1 MEGSMNVFIVE
12 DSALVREQLTRLV
25 EAKERFRVVGWAG
38 EEERAVSAILAQRPD
53 VVLLD
58 IALSPGSGVNV
69 LRRIRAAGSGA
80 RVLVM
85 THSADQALRDA
96 CEAIGISGHCDKGGD
111 LHACFEQMEAW
122 LPPVP
127 ENEAQR
133 LAALESTGL
142 LDTPEDEAF
151 DSLAR
156 VARNLTG
163 APIAL
168 ISLIDHSRQWFLSH
182 LGLPERETSRSMAF
196 CAHAILQTG
205 LMEVPD
211 ALEDERFRDNP
222 LVQGNPRLRY
232 YAGVPLVLDSGE
244 ALGTLCVLDTVPRR
258 LDEAQRDAIKTLARS
273 VVGEIELRRRVLTLE
288 QEIERRHAAEARI
301 MHLATRDPL
310 TGLPNRTVL
319 RDRLEHEVHQAA
331 RRGGTVA
338 AMFIDLDRFK
348 LVNDT
353 LGHDVGDEFL
363 MVVAQRLSSTLR
375 EADTVARLGG
385 DEFAAILPD
394 MHSDAEALLVAHKL
408 LRALAEPFTIGKHR
422 LRIDA
427 SIGIA
432 CYPHEGDS
440 AEVLLRHADLAMYQS
455 KQGGGNRATHFTAQ
469 METLAVAALALDR
482 DLDQAIERREL
493 VLEFQP
499 QGVPGGREV
508 AGWEAL
514 VRWNHPKLG
523 RLMPDRF
530 IPLAEERGWIHRIG
544 RHVIDSTLAQIAT
557 WDRAGTR
564 IPRIAVNLS
573 PSELRAG
580 LADEIDALVYSH
592 GLTPDR
598 LALEITE
605 TAIVGDGAEVAYALT
620 RLSQKGYSIEVDDF
634 GAGYSSLGQL
644 RHLPLETLKIDKSLI
659 DDVHHS
665 KIDTALVGAVI
676 DMARALGMRTV
687 AEGVELP
694 EQERVLTRLGCDSYQ
709 GYLLGKP
716 MPAARVPD
724 WLAQR
729 SAAGPVQAG

>member
-1 MEGSMNVFIVE
+1 MKVFIVE
-12 DSALVREQLTRLV
+12 DSALVREQLARLI
-25 EAKERFRVVGWAG
+25 ECQERLQLTGWAG
-38 EEERAVSAILAQRPD
+38 DEEGAVRAILEQRPD
-53 VVLLD
+53 LVLLD
-58 IALSPGSGVNV
+58 IALAPGSGINL
-69 LRRIRAAGSGA
+69 LRRIREAGSGA

-85 THSADQALRDA
+85 TNNTDPSLRDA
-96 CEAIGISGHCDKGGD
+96 CEAMGISGFYDKT
-111 LHACFEQMEAW
+111 LELPACFEKIASW
-122 LPPVP
+122 LPPLP
-127 ENEAQR
+127 ANEAQR
-133 LAALESTGL
+133 LAALGATGL
-142 LDTPEDEAF
+142 LDTSEDEAF

-156 VARNLTG
+156 TARNITG
-163 APIAL
+163 TSIAT

-182 LGLPERETSRSMAF
+182 LGLAERETSRSVAF
-196 CAHAILQTG
+196 CAHAILKTE

-211 ALEDERFRDNP
+211 ALEDERFHDNP
-222 LVQGNPRLRY
+222 LVKGDPHLRY
-232 YAGVPLVLDSGE
+232 YAGVPLVLHSGE
-244 ALGTLCVLDTVPRR
+244 TLGTLCVLDTIPRR
-258 LDEAQRDAIKTLARS
+258 LDAMQRDALTTLARS
-273 VVGEIELRRRVLTLE
+273 AVGEIELRRRVRDLE
-288 QEIERRHAAEARI
+288 HEIERRHAAEARI

-331 RRGGTVA
+331 RRGGTVT

-348 LVNDT
+348 LINDT
-353 LGHDVGDEFL
+353 LGHDVGDQYL
-363 MVVAQRLSSTLR
+363 MVVAQRLSRTLR

-408 LRALAEPFTIGKHR
+408 LRALAEPFTIGQHR

-469 METLAVAALALDR
+469 LETRAVDALALDR
-482 DLDQAIERREL
+482 DLDQAIERKEL
-493 VLEFQP
+493 VLEYQP
-499 QGVPGGREV
+499 QATPDGREIC
-508 AGWEAL
+508 GWEAL

-523 RLMPDRF
+523 RLTPDRF

-544 RHVIDSTLAQIAT
+544 RHVIDSALAQIAA
-557 WDRAGTR
+557 WDRDGTR
-564 IPRIAVNLS
+564 IARVAVNLS

-580 LADEIDALVYSH
+580 LADEIDALVDWH

-605 TAIVGDGAEVAYALT
+605 TAIVGDGAEVAYSLT
-620 RLSQKGYSIEVDDF
+620 RLNDKGYRIEVDDF

-659 DDVHHS
+659 DDMHHS
-665 KIDTALVGAVI
+665 DIDAALVGAVI

-694 EQERVLTRLGCDSYQ
+694 EQAEALARLGCDSYQ
-709 GYLLGKP
+709 GYLLAKP
-716 MPAARVPD
+716 MP
-724 WLAQR
+724 
-729 SAAGPVQAG
+729 PVQVPSWLTARRPWTGGFP